1 MNIKSAIADPV
12 PTAARGQHRYW
23 PRLLSSSPVE
33 TTGFLMVLFI
43 IGLAILAPWIAPF
56 DPDRQF
62 SGMQL
67 VPMGTDG
74 HLLGTDELSRDILS
88 RVIYGTRVSVFAGF
102 VSVTVGALLG
112 SLLGM
117 IAGMFGRFF
126 DTVIMR
132 GCDLLL
138 AYPGILLGIVV
149 VAVLGPGLIQV
160 CVAVAFVNIPVFARL
175 MRSAVLKERELE
187 YVNAA
192 IVQGASNSRILFL
205 HIFPN
210 SIGIVITQIS
220 AAAGHAVLLEA
231 SLSFLGLGVQP
242 PIASWGSMLSKS
254 RPFLE
259 MAPMYALAPGF
270 MLLVMVLG
278 LNLSTDAIQ
287 RWFDPARNRR

>member
-1 MNIKSAIADPV
+1 M
-12 PTAARGQHRYW
+12 
-23 PRLLSSSPVE
+23 
-33 TTGFLMVLFI
+33 
-43 IGLAILAPWIAPF
+43 
-56 DPDRQF
+56 
-62 SGMQL
+62 
-67 VPMGTDG
+67 
-74 HLLGTDELSRDILS
+74 
-88 RVIYGTRVSVFAGF
+88 
-102 VSVTVGALLG
+102 
-112 SLLGM
+112 
-117 IAGMFGRFF
+117 
-126 DTVIMR
+126 
-132 GCDLLL
+132 
-138 AYPGILLGIVV
+138 
-149 VAVLGPGLIQV
+149 
-160 CVAVAFVNIPVFARL
+160 
-175 MRSAVLKERELE
+175 LKERELE

-287 RWFDPARNRR
+287 RWFEPARNRR